1 MTAPDLRSTSRA
13 SSATRLVLFDIDGT
27 LLLSDGAG
35 RRAIHRALIEIFGNT
50 GPADHRFDGKTDPQI
65 VRELMRSV
73 GHEDA
78 HIDERMEELFA
89 RYVACLR
96 EELDDPQYHAAALPG
111 VPALLDALAQRT
123 DVALGLLTGNL
134 VDGARAKLHAVGID
148 PALFR
153 VGAFGTDHEL
163 RPRLPEIAQRRAR
176 EVLGLDVPGSHVVII
191 GDTPADVECGRGIGA
206 RAIGVATG
214 RYSTEELAA
223 HGAFAVFE
231 SLADTEAVVS
241 AILDDR

>member
-1 MTAPDLRSTSRA
+1 MTAPDPRSTPRA
-13 SSATRLVLFDIDGT
+13 SWSTRLVLFDIDGT

-35 RRAIHRALIEIFGNT
+35 RRAIHRALIEIFGDT

-65 VRELMRSV
+65 VRELMRTV

-78 HIDERMEELFA
+78 HIDEHMEDLFA
-89 RYVACLR
+89 RYVAFLR
-96 EELDDPQYHAAALPG
+96 EELQDPEHHAAALPG
-111 VPALLDALAQRT
+111 VPELLDALAQRE
-123 DVALGLLTGNL
+123 DVTLGLLTGNL
-134 VDGARAKLHAVGID
+134 VDGAWAKLEAVGID

-153 VGAFGTDHEL
+153 VGAYGTDHEL
-163 RPRLPEIAQRRAR
+163 RPRLPEIAQQRAR
-176 EVLGLDVPGSHVVII
+176 DLLGIEVPGSRVVII

-214 RYSTEELAA
+214 RYSADELMA
-223 HGAFAVFE
+223 HGAVAVFE
-231 SLADTEAVVS
+231 SLADTKAVIG